1 MKSIPSITAQI
12 NEKEI
17 HTITKK
23 KFSKI
28 APFWYKLISNWL
40 IRSYDHYHDID
51 KFLIII
57 YLINKNLIFFRKN
70 GLIIDYDT
78 FYKDKILEIEKINI
92 SDISKDLQI
101 PKETV
106 RRKVLELEKK
116 NIIKK
121 TGKKI
126 FVNRS
131 DIFYTQ
137 SLYTLK
143 DIAILL
149 KEFSKSLKKEKIIEK
164 VFQTIEIENS
174 IKKNFSFCWYQFYKF
189 LFIFT
194 NRLRAEFKDLET
206 CCIGFVVVIS
216 ASHNKNFR
224 LKELNLKSYGELI
237 MGSDEI
243 GVNAMSISEITGIPR
258 PTVVRKLKYLIKNK
272 FLSINEKKLIS
283 LNIKENSAIR
293 ADRLLNKNM
302 LSLSNFIF
310 RVFNQIKIINSN

>member
-1 MKSIPSITAQI
+1 MKSIPSISDQI
-12 NEKEI
+12 NEKDI
-17 HTITKK
+17 HVITKK

-28 APFWYKLISNWL
+28 APYWYKLISNWL
-40 IRSYDHYHDID
+40 NNAYNHYNDID
-51 KFLIII
+51 KFLIAI

-70 GLIIDYDT
+70 GLIIDYET
-78 FYKDKILEIEKINI
+78 FCKDKILEIEKINI

-101 PKETV
+101 PKESV
-106 RRKVLELEKK
+106 RRKILELEKE

-126 FVNRS
+126 LFIRS
-131 DIFYTQ
+131 NFYITQ
-137 SLYTLK
+137 SSDTLK
-143 DIAILL
+143 DVTNLL
-149 KEFSKSLKKEKIIEK
+149 KEFSKLLKKEKTREK
-164 VFQTIEIENS
+164 IFETNEISNS
-174 IKKNFSFCWYQFYKF
+174 IKKNFSFCWYLFYKL
-189 LFIFT
+189 LFILT
-194 NRLRAEFKDLET
+194 NRLRSEFKDLET

-224 LKELNLKSYGELI
+224 LKELNLKSYAKLI

-283 LNIKENSAIR
+283 LNIKENSAKR
-293 ADRLLNKNM
+293 TEKLREKNM

-310 RVFNQIKIINSN
+310 RIFNQIKIINSN

>member
-1 MKSIPSITAQI
+1 MKSIPSITSQI
-12 NEKEI
+12 NEKKI
-17 HTITKK
+17 HLITKK
-23 KFSKI
+23 YFSKI
-28 APFWYKLISNWL
+28 APFWYLLFSNWL
-40 IRSYDHYHDID
+40 IRAYKNYNDID

-57 YLINKNLIFFRKN
+57 YLINKNFIFYRKN

-92 SDISKDLQI
+92 SDISKDLKI
-101 PKETV
+101 PKESV
-106 RRKVLELEKK
+106 RRKILELVKI

-126 FVNRS
+126 FDNRTGV
-131 DIFYTQ
+131 YATQ
-137 SLYTLK
+137 SLNTLK
-143 DIAILL
+143 DMANLL
-149 KEFSKSLKKEKIIEK
+149 QEFSKLLKKEKIGKKIY
-164 VFQTIEIENS
+164 QTSEISYS

-189 LFIFT
+189 LFILT

-206 CCIGFVVVIS
+206 CSIGFVVVIS

-224 LKELNLKSYGELI
+224 SKELSLKSYGKLI

-258 PTVVRKLKYLIKNK
+258 PTVVRKLKYLIENN
-272 FLSINEKKLIS
+272 FLSINKKKLIS
-283 LNIKENSAIR
+283 LNIRENSEKR
-293 ADRLLNKNM
+293 TTKLRNKNM

-310 RVFNQIKIINSN
+310 RIFNQIKIINSN